1 MAVELN
7 ADWSL
12 GRWAAGPLGHW
23 ATYDECTSFCRYMK
37 MVRFHSTELPVCKPY
52 WLVDFFLF
60 LIMFMF
66 LQGGRAFA
74 LKIAHQK
81 NLELRKLAAH
91 LAHLWTTER

>member
-1 MAVELN
+1 MAVELY

-12 GRWAAGPLGHW
+12 GRWVTGPL
-23 ATYDECTSFCRYMK
+23 YDERTSLCRYMK
-37 MVRFHSTELPVCKPY
+37 ILRFHSTELSVCKSY

-74 LKIAHQK
+74 LKIAHLK
-81 NLELRKLAAH
+81 NLELRKLAAN
-91 LAHLWTTER
+91 LAYL

>member
-1 MAVELN
+1 M
-7 ADWSL
+7 
-12 GRWAAGPLGHW
+12 
-23 ATYDECTSFCRYMK
+23 MI
-37 MVRFHSTELPVCKPY
+37 VRFHSTELPVCKPY

-66 LQGGRAFA
+66 LQGGRAFT

-81 NLELRKLAAH
+81 NLELRKLAGH

>member
-12 GRWAAGPLGHW
+12 GRRAAGPLGRW
-23 ATYDECTSFCRYMK
+23 VTGPLYDERTSFCRYMK
-37 MVRFHSTELPVCKPY
+37 IVRFHSTELPVCKPY

-91 LAHLWTTER
+91 LAHL